1 MLESAGVKPD
11 FKRVHMKEQRGK
23 VRGQATGGAGADT
36 VNVSNDVI
44 RFQAFSIS
52 LLPGFRLIIHSWSER
67 AWRGWRLGGGGS
79 PPLRW
84 MLGGTFD
91 SALLRVKG
99 ESEQTGNRHA
109 DVCSPTP

>member
-67 AWRGWRLGGGGS
+67 AWRGWRLGGEARHHSDGCWGGPS
-79 PPLRW
+79 TQR
-84 MLGGTFD
+84 
-91 SALLRVKG
+91 
-99 ESEQTGNRHA
+99 
-109 DVCSPTP
+109 C

>member
-67 AWRGWRLGGGGS
+67 AWRGWRLGGGRLATTQMDAGGD
-79 PPLRW
+79 LR
-84 MLGGTFD
+84 L
-91 SALLRVKG
+91 SAAEGQR
-99 ESEQTGNRHA
+99 
-109 DVCSPTP
+109 